1 MDNASCPIVA
11 GAPEVMKAAFTKEVD
26 FFATRGIE
34 YLDPALSFEEPTLTE
49 RRMLET
55 FGPRLGVT
63 EDENAHA
70 CREAWKALAALD
82 LDVQDK
88 GRAILETVEAE
99 DRVAILL
106 LGRPYHSDPG
116 LNHGIPE
123 EFQVLGYPILSIRSI
138 PKSREYLDRYYK
150 EELAAGTIKTP
161 LELNHVWPEN
171 YSANSAQKVWG
182 AAFAAHHPNVVVLDL
197 SSFKCGHDAPT
208 YGLVDSIIE
217 TSKTPYAALHDIDA
231 NKPSG
236 SIKIR
241 VKTYVHAL
249 KLHEE
254 RLQDFSSRKRELE
267 LAIDKKRLALLEL
280 REDQMRARSEKDP
293 AVEAQIQSIREKI
306 STYEWIKNAKAK
318 EELPEGVIQL
328 GRKTEH
334 GVRAIKMQETPP
346 SPSAE

>member
-1 MDNASCPIVA
+1 M
-11 GAPEVMKAAFTKEVD
+11 
-26 FFATRGIE
+26 
-34 YLDPALSFEEPTLTE
+34 
-49 RRMLET
+49 
-55 FGPRLGVT
+55 
-63 EDENAHA
+63 
-70 CREAWKALAALD
+70 
-82 LDVQDK
+82 
-88 GRAILETVEAE
+88 
-99 DRVAILL
+99 
-106 LGRPYHSDPG
+106 
-116 LNHGIPE
+116 
-123 EFQVLGYPILSIRSI
+123 
-138 PKSREYLDRYYK
+138 
-150 EELAAGTIKTP
+150 
-161 LELNHVWPEN
+161 
-171 YSANSAQKVWG
+171 
-182 AAFAAHHPNVVVLDL
+182 
-197 SSFKCGHDAPT
+197 
-208 YGLVDSIIE
+208 
-217 TSKTPYAALHDIDA
+217 LHDIDA